1 LFLKLKS
8 QNRYNALVERYE
20 KAKERYEELNAI
32 KEERLR
38 KSRVIKRCLQD
49 LSEIEEGITEFNDY
63 LRLTIV
69 HSVVVKSECT
79 SVFCFFSGIE
89 IEG

>member
-1 LFLKLKS
+1 
-8 QNRYNALVERYE
+8 
-20 KAKERYEELNAI
+20 
-32 KEERLR
+32 
-38 KSRVIKRCLQD
+38 VIKRCLQD